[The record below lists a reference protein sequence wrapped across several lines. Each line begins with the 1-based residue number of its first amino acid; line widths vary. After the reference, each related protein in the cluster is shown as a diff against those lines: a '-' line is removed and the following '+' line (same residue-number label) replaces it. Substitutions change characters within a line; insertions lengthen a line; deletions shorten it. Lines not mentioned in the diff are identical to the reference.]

1 MTTIINNN
9 NIHLQSFTYIYIY
22 VYRHSMLPFMNHFFG
37 LGVPTTRQEEDL
49 TMRCDA
55 LRAELDSFSQAR
67 EALGPLSS
75 TCD

>member
-1 MTTIINNN
+1 
-9 NIHLQSFTYIYIY
+9 
-22 VYRHSMLPFMNHFFG
+22 MLPFMNHFFG